1 MVKSELI
8 LQTTSFLFLLIFVD
22 FSVAK
27 FAFFLVLFFF
37 FLIEANYAPKT
48 NHHIHDIT
56 RLLL

>member
-22 FSVAK
+22 FSAAK
-27 FAFFLVLFFF
+27 FAFFLVFFF

>member
-27 FAFFLVLFFF
+27 FAFFLAFF
-37 FLIEANYAPKT
+37 FLIEANHAPKT